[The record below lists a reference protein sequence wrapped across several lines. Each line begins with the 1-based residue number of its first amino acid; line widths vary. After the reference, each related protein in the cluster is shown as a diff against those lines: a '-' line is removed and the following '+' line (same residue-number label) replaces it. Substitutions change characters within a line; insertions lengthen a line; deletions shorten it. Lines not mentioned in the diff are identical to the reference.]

1 MFWKQRNDSGI
12 AKISLIVPSK
22 LIKNTLQRVLQK
34 KQNKNS
40 SVLMQTCAN
49 ENIYNISL
57 ETFTETVR

>member
-1 MFWKQRNDSGI
+1 MFWKERNYTGI

-34 KQNKNS
+34 NS

-57 ETFTETVR
+57 KTFT